1 MKKTS
6 RWTLLACML
15 GFTLLDQGSKLL
27 AKTYLSPDVSIPLI
41 PGVFQLTLAF
51 NTGAAFSLFKNQPQL
66 LSVFTCILFAVLL
79 AYALIRTHFAKG
91 ERLAMSLI
99 LGGALGN
106 LIDRLTTGRVTD
118 YFDLV
123 AIHYP
128 VFNVA
133 DSFIFMGV
141 VLMITVLL
149 KNPTATPDPK
159 PLGAHEPP
167 SSAC

>member
-1 MKKTS
+1 
-6 RWTLLACML
+6 
-15 GFTLLDQGSKLL
+15 
-27 AKTYLSPDVSIPLI
+27 
-41 PGVFQLTLAF
+41 
-51 NTGAAFSLFKNQPQL
+51 
-66 LSVFTCILFAVLL
+66 
-79 AYALIRTHFAKG
+79 
-91 ERLAMSLI
+91 
-99 LGGALGN
+99 
-106 LIDRLTTGRVTD
+106 VTD

>member
-6 RWTLLACML
+6 RWKLLAWIL
-15 GFTLLDQGSKLL
+15 GFTLLDQGSKWL
-27 AKTYLSPDVSIPLI
+27 AKTYLSQDASIPVI

-66 LSVFTCILFAVLL
+66 LSVFTSILFGTLL
-79 AYALIRTHFAKG
+79 AYAMIRTHFAKG
-91 ERLAMSLI
+91 EWLAMSLI

-141 VLMITVLL
+141 VLMIIVLL
-149 KNPTATPDPK
+149 KNPAQTQETK
-159 PLGAHEPP
+159 PPGTHEP
-167 SSAC
+167 SSNA

>member
-6 RWTLLACML
+6 RWTLLAWML
-15 GFTLLDQGSKLL
+15 GFALLDQGSKWL
-27 AKTYLSPDVSIPLI
+27 AKAYLPPDASIPLI

-79 AYALIRTHFAKG
+79 VYALIRSHFAKG
-91 ERLAMSLI
+91 ERLAISLI

-106 LIDRLTTGRVTD
+106 LIDRLTMGRVTD
-118 YFDLV
+118 YFDLIV
-123 AIHYP
+123 IHYP

-141 VLMITVLL
+141 VLMIIVLL
-149 KNPTATPDPK
+149 KNPAQTPETK
-159 PLGAHEPP
+159 PIGPYEPP
-167 SSAC
+167 SNA